1 MNRLRGI
8 VATIAAAAVE
18 EDVRAAARALAGTVP
33 RPARGVAAGLDVLIE
48 EGFRPIAGRKI
59 GLVTNATGRARDG
72 RPAVEVLTAAKGG
85 PPRARVERWTHR
97 LLFEVRANRA
107 RLSILL
113 CGDRRM
119 QTLNRRFRRVDSPT
133 DVLSFP
139 AFDASE
145 SRAAARRGAFLGD
158 LVIDVPYAA
167 RQARRRGHPVGRE
180 VQILLA
186 HGLLHLLGYDHE
198 TDGGTMFR
206 LQRRILLSAFGEGP
220 DGAS

>member
-1 MNRLRGI
+1 MR
-8 VATIAAAAVE
+8 
-18 EDVRAAARALAGTVP
+18 RAAKAER
-33 RPARGVAAGLDVLIE
+33 ARGVEVLV
-48 EGFRPIAGRKI
+48 A
-59 GLVTNATGRARDG
+59 VGRA
-72 RPAVEVLTAAKGG
+72 PSA
-85 PPRARVERWTHR
+85 ARVRAWVLR
-97 LLFEVRANRA
+97 LLVEARAKRVL
-107 RLSILL
+107 LSILL

-119 QTLNRRFRRVDSPT
+119 QTLNRRFRRVDRPT

-139 AFDASE
+139 ALEPSE
-145 SRAAARRGAFLGD
+145 SRAAARSGAFLGD

-198 TDGGTMFR
+198 TDGGAMFR

-220 DGAS
+220 DGVP